1 MPIRRTTRFD
11 KAYLALTPPI
21 RAKVD
26 RTLLLLDENWRHPG
40 LRAKRLSGHRDIFYA
55 RVDRDHR
62 LTYERFGDLLILRN
76 VGHHDETLKNP

>member
-1 MPIRRTTRFD
+1 MPIRRTNRFD
-11 KAYLALTPPI
+11 KAYLALPPPI

-26 RTLLLLDENWRHPG
+26 RAILLLDENWRHPG

-62 LTYERFGDLLILRN
+62 LTYERLGDVLTLRN